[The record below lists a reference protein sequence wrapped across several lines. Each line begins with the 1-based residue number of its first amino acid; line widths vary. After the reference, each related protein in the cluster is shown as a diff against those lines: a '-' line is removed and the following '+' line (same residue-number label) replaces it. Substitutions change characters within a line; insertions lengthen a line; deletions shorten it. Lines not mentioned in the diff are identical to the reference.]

1 MDWIMNRIF
10 GRGRMMIVRTDS
22 GLVMGKAYCREREV
36 GGYISEM
43 MKLTKGNVKV
53 SIERC

>member
-10 GRGRMMIVRTDS
+10 GKSRMLLVRTDS
-22 GLVMGKAYCREREV
+22 GMVMGKAYCRENEV

-43 MKLTKGNVKV
+43 MKLTKGNVRV

>member
-10 GRGRMMIVRTDS
+10 GKSRMLLVRTDS
-22 GLVMGKAYCREREV
+22 GTVMGKAYCKENEV

-43 MKLTKGNVKV
+43 MRLSKGNIRV

>member
-10 GRGRMMIVRTDS
+10 GRSHMLLVRTDS
-22 GLVMGKAYCREREV
+22 GTVMGKAYCKEREV
-36 GGYISEM
+36 GDYISEM
-43 MKLTKGNVKV
+43 MRLSKGNIRV